1 LASDVLEF
9 RTGAIQALTMR
20 KIVLRLFR
28 GDYLVD
34 CIFDF
39 GDKSQSIF
47 WLLSLNVGLD

>member
-20 KIVLRLFR
+20 KIVLQLFR

-34 CIFDF
+34 RIFDF
-39 GDKSQSIF
+39 GDKSRSIF
-47 WLLSLNVGLD
+47 WHLGSNVGLN